1 MKVGDDASKKNR
13 RLPFHALLSIANLM
27 MVVAATGCAGSNQTV
42 SYAGESREGALL
54 GKVREISRLKGV
66 PEAKHYLVE
75 QLAALDESGGD
86 LERRVVRTTREP
98 GLILPDSLAAMPL
111 SQRRRTAIA
120 VIPGTRTGNKS
131 GKDRTRDCLEG
142 AAEES
147 RAMGFAT
154 YFIETEARGTIEQ
167 NAGVVSSQ
175 LQRAFDGSDAVILV
189 MLSKGAHD
197 VIWYL
202 QNGGMDLS
210 ASSRNKLVAVI
221 SLAGT
226 TQGSVVADWL
236 VSSPRLIPATTRGW
250 LFFSDQEEAVDM
262 LRSIAKSPWREEK
275 GPLIAGHYPRLT
287 WISIA
292 MVPDGSDGRITERL
306 WSPLIRRRV
315 EKCAPYYSPT
325 DGLVETAASVLPESL
340 GLHQWIVAAYGSHS
354 MPNGSYRD
362 GSRIA
367 PQTTEPGKEKL
378 KPETGGEVISAYLRA
393 LPRSLAD

>member
-1 MKVGDDASKKNR
+1 MKVGDGDSRPGKQMPGLR
-13 RLPFHALLSIANLM
+13 WCFLSLTIIG
-27 MVVAATGCAGSNQTV
+27 VTGCAVPDPDLSLVGDT
-42 SYAGESREGALL
+42 REGSLL
-54 GKVREISRLKGV
+54 GEVREITQEKSL
-66 PEAKHYLVE
+66 PEAKQYLVE
-75 QLAALDESGGD
+75 RLTALDESGGD
-86 LERRVVRTTREP
+86 LERRAIRTTREP

-111 SQRRRTAIA
+111 SQRRRTALAI
-120 VIPGTRTGNKS
+120 IPGTRTGNKS
-131 GKDRTRDCLEG
+131 GKDRTRDCLKG

-147 RAMGFAT
+147 KAMGFST

-167 NAGVVSSQ
+167 NAGLVSSK
-175 LQRAFDGSDAVILV
+175 LQRAFDQSDAVILL

-210 ASSRNKLVAVI
+210 VSNRNKLVAVI

-226 TQGSVVADWL
+226 VQGSVVADWL
-236 VSSPRLIPATTRGW
+236 VSSPRLIPSAMRGW
-250 LFFSDQEEAVDM
+250 LQLSDQEEAVDM
-262 LRSIAKSPWREEK
+262 LESIAVTPWSEENGAK
-275 GPLIAGHYPRLT
+275 MAARYPRLT

-292 MVPDGSDGRITERL
+292 MVPDGPDGRITERL

-315 EKCAPYYSPT
+315 EKCAPYYSPS
-325 DGLVETAASVLPESL
+325 DGLVETAASVVPEWI

-367 PQTTEPGKEKL
+367 PETTVPGKEKL
-378 KPETGGEVISAYLRA
+378 KPETGAEVISAYLRA
-393 LPRSLAD
+393 LPRSLLH